1 MTDFTLTNP
10 PKSDCAY
17 AYECLR
23 RDIMSGQIQPHERII
38 ETSYAEK
45 LGISRTP
52 VREAL
57 RLLERDGLVDF
68 QPKRGATARE
78 CLTDD
83 EIREV
88 FRLRTLLQMDSAKET
103 VENITRGELSAMAGC
118 NGACA
123 SAIDEED
130 SEAFFRYYDRFNKIL
145 IGSSKR
151 IFSIKLLEYLE
162 NFVPIATTVVGT
174 RVRADVQTKTDMLD
188 TWKVRRKAL
197 REHMAIWD
205 ALNRR
210 DLAAYTQALKRH
222 TDNRGEAWSDE

>member
-1 MTDFTLTNP
+1 MTNP

-23 RDIMSGQIQPHERII
+23 SDIMSGRIQPHERII
-38 ETSYAEK
+38 ESTYAEK

-68 QPKRGATARE
+68 QPKRGVTARE
-78 CLTDD
+78 CLTED
-83 EIREV
+83 EVREV
-88 FRLRTLLQMDSAKET
+88 FHLRALLQMDGAQGT

-118 NGACA
+118 NAACA

-130 SEAFFRYYDRFNKIL
+130 SEGFFRYYDRFNKLL
-145 IGSSKR
+145 IGSSKMP
-151 IFSIKLLEYLE
+151 FLIKLLEYLE
-162 NFVPIATTVVGT
+162 NYVPIASSVIGAAHTVS
-174 RVRADVQTKTDMLD
+174 LD

-210 DLAAYTQALKRH
+210 DLADYTKALQIHIENCDVRY
-222 TDNRGEAWSDE
+222 GEKEEK